1 MRIVI
6 PQPLTHMPEL
16 AARLSAAHE
25 VVPAAGTTEA
35 DLIAAVADADALV
48 ATAMTV
54 SASVL
59 EAGGHLLAVGTPQ
72 VGFDRID
79 VAAASR
85 LGIAVLSAAGAWP
98 ATVAEYTVGA
108 MLYLGRR
115 FGEADHDLRTAG
127 WSSRPVYAE
136 PTARLGIE
144 LRGRTVGIVGVGSIG
159 LELART
165 LSAGFGC
172 RLLGFDPYVDRARMA
187 SHGIERRDD
196 LLELAAEV
204 DFLVLHVPLTDAT
217 YHLVD
222 KAVLASMKP
231 TSYVINV
238 ARGGIVDE
246 TALVEA
252 LRSERLAGAALDVF
266 EHEPLRSGDPL
277 VSTGRLLLTP
287 HIAGVTHESNRIR
300 AETFADRLLAVLRGE
315 RPAGLAN
322 PDAWD
327 AIAGRRESLLP

>member
-16 AARLSAAHE
+16 AARLSTEHE
-25 VVPAAGTTEA
+25 VVPAAGTAEA
-35 DLIAAVADADALV
+35 DLIAAVTDADALV

-59 EAGGHLLAVGTPQ
+59 EAGKRLLAVGTPQ

-115 FGEADHDLRTAG
+115 LGEADQDLRTAG

-136 PTARLGIE
+136 PAARLGVE
-144 LRGRTVGIVGVGSIG
+144 LRGRAVGIVGVGSIG
-159 LELART
+159 LELARI
-165 LSAGFGC
+165 LGVGFGC
-172 RLLGFDPYVDRARMA
+172 RLLGFDPYVDRDRMA
-187 SHGIERRDD
+187 AHGIEHRDD
-196 LLELAAEV
+196 LQELAAEA
-204 DFLVLHVPLTDAT
+204 DFLVLHVPLTEAT

-222 KAVLASMKP
+222 AAVLAAMKP
-231 TSYVINV
+231 SSYVINV
-238 ARGGIVDE
+238 ARGGVVDE
-246 TALVEA
+246 AALVEA
-252 LRSERLAGAALDVF
+252 LRGERLAGAALDVF
-266 EHEPLRSGDPL
+266 EHEPLRADDPL
-277 VSTGRLLLTP
+277 VGAGRLLLTP
-287 HIAGVTHESNRIR
+287 HIAGVTHESNKIR

-322 PDAWD
+322 PGAWD
-327 AIAGRRESLLP
+327 AIARRRESLFS